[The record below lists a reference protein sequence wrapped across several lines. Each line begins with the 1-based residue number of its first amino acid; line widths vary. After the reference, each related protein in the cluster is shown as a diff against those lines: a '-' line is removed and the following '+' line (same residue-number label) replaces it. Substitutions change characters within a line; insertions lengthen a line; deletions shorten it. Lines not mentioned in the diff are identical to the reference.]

1 MTERQTTLFI
11 AAGDY
16 LNGDEAVSHRVL
28 SLLGTPNGVAMFD
41 VMQWSGELAP
51 KIAQAE
57 EVVFVEAEHRLGEPW
72 LEPVDGRT
80 TTGRIVDRARRDY
93 QFRGRAY
100 HCHVPGLEFGRHAIG
115 LTAYAESRARQAAGI
130 LRRFL
135 GATA

>member
-1 MTERQTTLFI
+1 MAEMQTTLFI

-16 LNGDEAVSHRVL
+16 LNGDDAVSHRVL
-28 SLLGTPNGVAMFD
+28 ALLGAPTGVSMFD
-41 VMQWSGELAP
+41 VVQWSGELAP
-51 KIAQAE
+51 KIARAQ
-57 EVVFVEAEHRLGEPW
+57 EVVFVDAEQQLGEPW

-80 TTGRIVDRARRDY
+80 TTGRIVDRARRDF

-100 HCHVPGLEFGRHAIG
+100 HCHVPGLEFGRRSIG

-135 GATA
+135 GATV